1 MVLTDGQMFTQPIT
15 PPAKLLAEMPSGR
28 EIHRITPW
36 EPPILDSASLEATRA
51 PPERTDEAG
60 GDFSSDDETLAGT
73 PVGAFPG
80 TQGEYRTATPNYY

>member
-1 MVLTDGQMFTQPIT
+1 MFTQPIT
-15 PPAKLLAEMPSGR
+15 PPERLLAEMPSGR

-36 EPPILDSASLEATRA
+36 VPPALDSATLEAMRA
-51 PPERTDEAG
+51 PPERSDEPR
-60 GDFSSDDETLAGT
+60 GDLSSDDETPAAT